1 MKNKHVNAIVVG
13 AGAGGGVVAKELAVA
28 GLNVVLFERG
38 DWATYDAFNDDE
50 LMSQRT
56 HPFENPFGP
65 DNKRHRRVFVGQ
77 DGNSRIVLPFEYT
90 FSNNA
95 ACVGSGTVSYG
106 AMAWR
111 FMEKDFK
118 MKSSYGHVEGS
129 TLDDWPITYEELEP
143 SYEKAEWEIG
153 VSGDHTGNPFQ
164 GPRKKPYPMPAFQ
177 YNREGEMLHATAKR
191 MGLHPFSIP
200 MLRNSVPY
208 SGRPACY
215 RMRTCVGF
223 ACPVNAK
230 CGTHNTVIPTA
241 INTGNCELRT
251 NCQVAEVMV
260 NDEGYATG
268 VKYFDEDDNGQI
280 QTADIVVIAA
290 AAIETARLLLN
301 SKSKLFP
308 NGAGNNNDWIGRN
321 LQGHAYTGASGLFAE
336 DIYDDV
342 GPGACWAISD
352 FNHDN
357 DEIIGGGVL
366 CNSFF
371 TPPYAFTRQ
380 RPSGSKRWGIEHKEF
395 QRTNYKRMVH
405 IRGPFQEIPNFEARV
420 TIDQEVK
427 DHWGIPVARLSG
439 QRHAYDRT
447 GCQFMSDRAEEI
459 LKEAGTVETWQG
471 VGGRGLSGD
480 QHQSGTARMGND
492 PKTSVTDKYGRIHDI
507 DNLFVADGSLHVTN
521 GGFNP
526 ALTILALGYHVGG
539 YIASSWTGGTF
550 SKGGAK

>member
-13 AGAGGGVVAKELAVA
+13 AGAGGGVVAKELAVK
-28 GLNVVLFERG
+28 GLSVVLFERG
-38 DWATYDAFNDDE
+38 DWVTYDAHNDDE

-77 DGNSRIVLPFEYT
+77 NGNERIVLPFEYP

-118 MKSSYGHVEGS
+118 MKSTYGHVDGS
-129 TLDDWPITYEELEP
+129 TLDDWPISYDDLEP

-153 VSGDHTGNPFQ
+153 VSGNHTGNPFQ
-164 GPRKKPYPMPAFQ
+164 GPRKKPYPMPAFK
-177 YNREGEMLHATAKR
+177 YNREGEMLHAAATR
-191 MGLHPFSIP
+191 LGLHPFSIP

-241 INTGNCELRT
+241 LESGNCELRT
-251 NCQVAEVMV
+251 NCQVAEIMM
-260 NDEGYATG
+260 NEKGLATG
-268 VKYFDEDDNGQI
+268 VKYYDENDKGLI
-280 QTADIVVIAA
+280 QTADIVIVAA
-290 AAIETARLLLN
+290 AAVETARLLLN
-301 SKSKLFP
+301 SKSDLFP
-308 NGAGNNNDWIGRN
+308 NGAGNNSDWVGRN
-321 LQGHAYTGASGLFAE
+321 LQGHAYTGASGIFAE
-336 DIYDDV
+336 DVYDDV

-357 DEIIGGGVL
+357 EGIIGGGAL
-366 CNSFF
+366 CNGFF
-371 TPPYAFTRQ
+371 TPPYAFTRL
-380 RPSGSKRWGIEHKEF
+380 RPPGSKRWGKEHKDF
-395 QRTNYKRMVH
+395 QRTNYKRVVNV
-405 IRGPFQEIPNFEARV
+405 RGPFQEIPNYEARV
-420 TIDQEVK
+420 TVDPEVK

-439 QRHAYDRT
+439 QRHAYDRI

-459 LKEAGTVETWQG
+459 LKEAGAIETWQV

-492 PKTSVTDKYGRIHDI
+492 PKTSVTDKYGRVHEI

-521 GGFNP
+521 GGYNP
-526 ALTILALGYHVGG
+526 VLTIMALGYHVGD
-539 YIASSWTGGTF
+539 YITSSWNGGTF
-550 SKGGAK
+550 TQGGVK

>member
-28 GLNVVLFERG
+28 GLSVVLFERG

-65 DNKRHRRVFVGQ
+65 DNERHRRVFVGP
-77 DGNSRIVLPFEYT
+77 DGNSRVVLPYEYA

-111 FMEKDFK
+111 FMEKDFR
-118 MKSSYGHVEGS
+118 MKSTYGHVEGS
-129 TLDDWPITYEELEP
+129 TLDDWPVTYEELEP

-153 VSGDHTGNPFQ
+153 VSGDHAGNPFQ

-177 YNREGEMLHATAKR
+177 YNREGEMLHAAAKR

-241 INTGNCELRT
+241 LKTGNCELRT

-260 NDEGYATG
+260 NDDGYATG
-268 VKYFDEDDNGQI
+268 VKYYDEKDNGQI
-280 QTADIVVIAA
+280 QTADIVVVAA

-301 SKSKLFP
+301 SKSRLFP
-308 NGAGNNNDWIGRN
+308 DGAGNNNDWVGRN

-357 DEIIGGGVL
+357 DRIIGGGAL
-366 CNSFF
+366 CNGFF

-380 RPSGSKRWGIEHKEF
+380 RPPRSKRWGLEHKEF
-395 QRTNYKRMVH
+395 QRTNYKRLVSV
-405 IRGPFQEIPNFEARV
+405 RGPFQEIPNFEARV
-420 TIDQEVK
+420 TIDPEVK

-439 QRHAYDRT
+439 QRHAYDRI
-447 GCQFMSDRAEEI
+447 GCQFMADRAEEI
-459 LKEAGTVETWQG
+459 LKEAGAIETWQG

-492 PKTSVTDKYGRIHDI
+492 PQTSATDKYGRIHDI

-521 GGFNP
+521 GGYNP
-526 ALTILALGYHVGG
+526 ALTILALGYHVGDH
-539 YIASSWTGGTF
+539 IASSWAGGTF
-550 SKGGAK
+550 TKGGVK